1 MLGEIQFELSG
12 IHTILLFLIVG
23 GAIAILFFEIK
34 KLKILVRF
42 FQYYLAHM
50 KNYLNNKQEYADF
63 WIALLHLGMKVGKKF
78 APHAKI
84 S

>member
-1 MLGEIQFELSG
+1 MQIDF
-12 IHTILLFLIVG
+12 
-23 GAIAILFFEIK
+23 
-34 KLKILVRF
+34 
-42 FQYYLAHM
+42 YYDVF